1 MSHKLCNDYLS
12 LFQPSLQPLDTQGNG
27 AMNNNKSATDEF
39 DFAPGILGVQ
49 NQPPSPLP
57 RMVLR
62 GVLLLITALLIWA
75 IFGRL
80 DIVSVAD
87 GKLVPTTYLKIVQPA
102 DSGIVREIAIQ
113 EGQHV
118 EKNQLLIRMD
128 ANLSEAESK
137 SIQNELQHKT
147 LELRRIEAELYNKP
161 LKRENADAVEMYNRV
176 YAEYQSNRRAL
187 QDDIAAEQAALQRAH
202 SDLAATREVQH
213 KLEQTL
219 PSYQTQEAAYD
230 KLVKDGFAG
239 KLMGQ
244 EKQRERIEAEQDLRA
259 QQHNANSL
267 QAAIAQSQRRISQI
281 QSDYRQKLEAD
292 RVAIYAEQQRLE
304 QEWAKQSHKN
314 SLLELRAPQ
323 AGIIKDL
330 ATHTPGTVVSP
341 GTVLMTLVPS
351 NEALQAEV
359 WLKNEDA
366 GFVHKGQEVKVKLM
380 AYPFQK
386 YGMIDG
392 TVTQVSAD
400 ATDRGQ
406 ANNNQTNANNNADD
420 SINQLQ
426 LAYRTIVKLDK
437 QHLTI
442 EQEKLLLTPGMQV
455 VAEIKLADQT
465 VMEYL
470 LSPVTKAFHE
480 AGRER

>member
-1 MSHKLCNDYLS
+1 MHKTISSNAILKNTAQDVY
-12 LFQPSLQPLDTQGNG
+12 
-27 AMNNNKSATDEF
+27 

-49 NQPPSPLP
+49 ERPPSPLP

-62 GVLLLITALLIWA
+62 GLLILCLVMLLWA

-87 GKLVPTTYLKIVQPA
+87 GKLVPVSYIKIVQPSEA
-102 DSGIVREIAIQ
+102 GIVREITIK
-113 EGQHV
+113 EGQLV
-118 EKNQLLIRMD
+118 SKDQILIRMD
-128 ANLSEAESK
+128 ANLSDADSK
-137 SIQNELQHKT
+137 AVQAALQHKS
-147 LELRRIEAELYNKP
+147 LELRRIEAELSGQP
-161 LKRENADAVEMYNRV
+161 FKRQANDANELFNRI

-187 QDDIAAEQAALQRAH
+187 EDDIAAENANLQKAR
-202 SDLAATREVQH
+202 SDLSATMEVQH
-213 KLEQTL
+213 KHEQTL
-219 PSYQTQEAAYD
+219 PSYQAQEVAYN

-244 EKQRERIEAEQDLRA
+244 EKQRDRIEAEQDLRT
-259 QQHNANSL
+259 QEFNAKSL
-267 QAAIAQSQRRISQI
+267 EASIAQSQKRLNQV

-292 RVAIYAEQQRLE
+292 RVATYAEFQRLE
-304 QEWAKQSHKN
+304 QEWVKQSHKN
-314 SLLELRAPQ
+314 SLLELKAPQ
-323 AGIIKDL
+323 AGIVKDL

-341 GTVLMTLVPS
+341 GTVLMTLVP
-351 NEALQAEV
+351 NDEALQAEV

-366 GFVHKGQEVKVKLM
+366 GFVHQGQLVKVKLM

-392 TVTQVSAD
+392 KVIQVSAD
-400 ATDRGQ
+400 ATDKSAPSNNQNNSGSNQ
-406 ANNNQTNANNNADD
+406 ANTM
-420 SINQLQ
+420 SQLS
-426 LAYRTIVKLDK
+426 YRTIIQLDK
-437 QHLTI
+437 QSLQI
-442 EQEKLLLTPGMQV
+442 EQAKLNITSGMQV

-470 LSPVTKAFHE
+470 LSPVRKAFHE

>member
-1 MSHKLCNDYLS
+1 MT
-12 LFQPSLQPLDTQGNG
+12 QATPVLQPLRQKIKETGNDQP
-27 AMNNNKSATDEF
+27 SFSLDHF
-39 DFAPGILGVQ
+39 DFSPGILGVQ
-49 NQPPSPLP
+49 ERPPSPLP

-62 GVLLLITALLIWA
+62 GVLLLLLVMLIWA

-80 DIVSVAD
+80 DVVSVAE
-87 GKLVPTTYLKIVQPA
+87 GKLVPVSYIKIVQPSEA
-102 DSGIVREIAIQ
+102 GIVRDIAIK
-113 EGQHV
+113 EGQAV
-118 EKNQLLIRMD
+118 TKDQVLIRMD
-128 ANLSEAESK
+128 ANLSEADSK
-137 SIQNELQHKT
+137 ALQSSLQHRS
-147 LELRRIEAELYNKP
+147 LELRRIEAELANRP
-161 LKRENADAVEMYNRV
+161 LKRKPNDDSELFNRI
-176 YAEYQSNRRAL
+176 YASYQSNRRAYE
-187 QDDIAAEQAALQRAH
+187 DDIAAEKASLQKAY
-202 SDLAATREVQH
+202 SDLSATQEIQH

-219 PSYQTQEAAYD
+219 PSYQAQEAAYN

-259 QQHNANSL
+259 QEYNAKSL
-267 QAAIAQSQRRISQI
+267 QAGIAQSQKRLNQI
-281 QSDYRQKLEAD
+281 QSAYHQKLETE
-292 RVAIYAEQQRLE
+292 RVATYAEYLRLE

-314 SLLELRAPQ
+314 SLLELKAPQ

-341 GTVLMTLVPS
+341 GTVLMTLVPN

-366 GFVHKGQEVKVKLM
+366 GFVRQNQAVKVKLS

-386 YGMIDG
+386 YGMVDG
-392 TVTQVSAD
+392 KVLQVSAD
-400 ATDRGQ
+400 ATDKSATNG
-406 ANNNQTNANNNADD
+406 NQNSGD
-420 SINQLQ
+420 STQSASGSTTQ
-426 LAYRTIVKLDK
+426 LAYRTIIQLSK
-437 QHLTI
+437 QNLEI
-442 EQEKLLLTPGMQV
+442 EQDKLHLAPGMQV

-470 LSPVTKAFHE
+470 LSPIRKAFHE

>member
-1 MSHKLCNDYLS
+1 MINQD
-12 LFQPSLQPLDTQGNG
+12 PIN
-27 AMNNNKSATDEF
+27 F

-49 NQPPSPLP
+49 ERPPSPLP

-62 GVLLLITALLIWA
+62 GVLILFLMLLLWAL
-75 IFGRL
+75 FGRL
-80 DIVSVAD
+80 DIVSVAE
-87 GKLVPTTYLKIVQPA
+87 GKLVPISYLKIVQPA
-102 DSGIVREIAIQ
+102 DSGIVREIAIK

-118 EKNQLLIRMD
+118 VKDQLLIRMD
-128 ANLSEAESK
+128 ANISEADSK
-137 SIQNELQHKT
+137 SIQNELQHKS
-147 LELRRIEAELYNKP
+147 LELRRIEAELSGKAFTRQKN
-161 LKRENADAVEMYNRV
+161 DAVEMFNRV

-187 QDDIAAEQAALQRAH
+187 QDDIASEQAAQQKAH
-202 SDLAATREVQH
+202 SDLAATREIQH

-219 PSYQTQEAAYD
+219 PSYQVQEAAYD

-244 EKQRERIEAEQDLRA
+244 EKQRARIENEQDLRA
-259 QQHNANSL
+259 QEYNGKSL
-267 QAAIAQSQRRISQI
+267 QASIGQSQKRLNQI

-292 RVAIYAEQQRLE
+292 RVAIYAEHQRLE

-314 SLLELRAPQ
+314 SLLELKAPQ
-323 AGIIKDL
+323 AGIVKDL

-341 GTVLMTLVPS
+341 GTVLMTLVPN

-366 GFVHKGQEVKVKLM
+366 GFVHAGQNVKVKLM

-386 YGMIDG
+386 YGMVDG
-392 TVTQVSAD
+392 KVLQVSAD
-400 ATDRGQ
+400 ATDKS
-406 ANNNQTNANNNADD
+406 NPSNNQNNQNDNSPNTSVANT
-420 SINQLQ
+420 Q
-426 LAYRTIVKLDK
+426 LAYRTIVQINK

-442 EQEKLLLTPGMQV
+442 EQEKLMLTPGMQV
-455 VAEIKLADQT
+455 AAEIKLADQT
-465 VMEYL
+465 VMQYL

>member
-1 MSHKLCNDYLS
+1 MTLKP
-12 LFQPSLQPLDTQGNG
+12 PS
-27 AMNNNKSATDEF
+27 TDHTF

-49 NQPPSPLP
+49 DRPPSPLP

-62 GVLLLITALLIWA
+62 GVLVLLLALLLWA

-87 GKLVPTTYLKIVQPA
+87 GKLVPVSYLKIVQPA
-102 DSGIVREIAIQ
+102 DSGIVREIAIK

-118 EKNQLLIRMD
+118 DKDQLLIRMD
-128 ANLSEAESK
+128 ANISEADSK
-137 SIQNELQHKT
+137 SIQNELQHKI
-147 LELRRIEAELYNKP
+147 LELRRIEAELYQQP
-161 LKRENADAVEMYNRV
+161 FKRESTDAVEMYNRV

-187 QDDIAAEQAALQRAH
+187 QDDIATEQAALQRAQ

-219 PSYQTQEAAYD
+219 PSYQTQEAAYN

-259 QQHNANSL
+259 QEYNAKSL
-267 QAAIAQSQRRISQI
+267 QSAIAQSQRRMSQI

-304 QEWAKQSHKN
+304 QDWAKQSHKN
-314 SLLELRAPQ
+314 SLLELKAPQ
-323 AGIIKDL
+323 AGIVKDL

-351 NEALQAEV
+351 NEELQAEV

-366 GFVHKGQEVKVKLM
+366 GFVHENQTVKVKLM

-400 ATDRGQ
+400 ATDRGKT
-406 ANNNQTNANNNADD
+406 ANNQTNANDNSED
-420 SINQLQ
+420 STNQSQ

-437 QHLTI
+437 QDLTI

-470 LSPVTKAFHE
+470 LSPVSKAFHE